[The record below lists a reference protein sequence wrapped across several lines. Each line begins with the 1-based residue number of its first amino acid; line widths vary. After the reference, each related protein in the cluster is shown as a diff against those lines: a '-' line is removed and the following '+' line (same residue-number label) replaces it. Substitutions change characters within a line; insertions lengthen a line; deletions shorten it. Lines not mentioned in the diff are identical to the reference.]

1 METKRVN
8 FKGINFDVDYIY
20 TPSEK
25 NDGFIDP
32 DYPASVEVV
41 KIEHKKDD
49 FSEFFTELDI
59 MCDIEEIILK
69 SY

>member
-8 FKGINFDVDYIY
+8 FKGVNFDVDYIY
-20 TPSEK
+20 TPAEK

-41 KIEHKKDD
+41 KIECNKAD
-49 FSEFFTELDI
+49 FIEFFLDLDI
-59 MCDIEEIILK
+59 LCDIEELILK
-69 SY
+69 SI